1 MPADKFDNIPKI
13 RVDLEDRQGFH
24 QTRHQSSGN
33 KDDFPDSTSK
43 QPQPQQAAATSGSFS
58 VWVGILLVLVM
69 GALACSYWLYQQYV
83 GVQQAL
89 TDSQQRLASVEQTL
103 SITGEEMGQSAV
115 ALQAKLSDLD
125 VKTAEHWQQIDKLW
139 ASAWRRN
146 QSEIKQL
153 KTQQAGSK
161 AADEKFDKVAEKI
174 DSQLNTQLAKLQQL
188 QQSIQ
193 SQVQLLEIVQAEL
206 PKLNRADNKNVKSVA
221 GLTQRLDVIAQD
233 IEQIIERLQKVEQH
247 QADSNQ
253 PAPQPTQLPR
263 TLPPAVEPLTVG

>member
-1 MPADKFDNIPKI
+1 MPADKFDNIPQI
-13 RVDLEDRQGFH
+13 RVDLEDRQAFH
-24 QTRHQSSGN
+24 QSRHQSSAH
-33 KDDFPDSTSK
+33 KDGLPDSSSKPQASTS
-43 QPQPQQAAATSGSFS
+43 AATSVFSS
-58 VWVGILLVLVM
+58 VWVGILSLLVM
-69 GALACSYWLYQQYV
+69 CALACSYWLYQQHLWA
-83 GVQQAL
+83 QQGIA
-89 TDSQQRLASVEQTL
+89 DSQQRLASVEQTL

-115 ALQAKLSDLD
+115 ALQAKLNELD

-161 AADEKFDKVAEKI
+161 AADEKFDKVAEQMN
-174 DSQLNTQLAKLQQL
+174 SQLNTQLVKLQQL

-193 SQVQLLEIVQAEL
+193 SQVQLLEIMQAEL

-233 IEQIIERLQKVEQH
+233 IEQILKRLQQVEQH

-263 TLPPAVEPLTVG
+263 TVPLAVEPLTVG